1 MLNMMGKRHVSAGK
15 KAAPR
20 QHKMAPAFA
29 DANQFNGPRH
39 SFFLLLQNLQQ
50 QVIFYLII
58 LVCVAYAPLGK
69 TGSLPLW
76 EPHQSLLLSLDG
88 VWPTVLT
95 PFKAE
100 HASEYVSRNISQ
112 CAEPTGSYLRFIS
125 LACPNFWATESF
137 PLFVNLPE
145 SWSTV
150 LLSGRHDMPYVVP
163 RYIHTRAILCILR
176 RLGFL
181 QAYCPASPFFVDT
194 QRLQKPG
201 LFLTSRGGFGPRGHP
216 CPSHRLAPISIN
228 FIDRRS
234 FSRFFPSTEGIVT
247 H

>member
-1 MLNMMGKRHVSAGK
+1 M
-15 KAAPR
+15 
-20 QHKMAPAFA
+20 
-29 DANQFNGPRH
+29 
-39 SFFLLLQNLQQ
+39 
-50 QVIFYLII
+50 
-58 LVCVAYAPLGK
+58 
-69 TGSLPLW
+69 
-76 EPHQSLLLSLDG
+76 
-88 VWPTVLT
+88 
-95 PFKAE
+95 
-100 HASEYVSRNISQ
+100 
-112 CAEPTGSYLRFIS
+112 
-125 LACPNFWATESF
+125 
-137 PLFVNLPE
+137 FVNLPE

-216 CPSHRLAPISIN
+216 CPTHRLAPISIN

-234 FSRFFPSTEGIVT
+234 FSSFFPFYGRDCYTLKFRLSPRPTTAWRVTFKDWHLYFGSTRNSRPFGPLSATSLAEGSSLIGKLLFHRHSVFNVKHLDEGNLALSVDVKLNT
-247 H
+247 LVHLEYYAYITFYFRKDNHQISIRR